1 MDVTDTPDVD
11 KFKKKLIFIRKF
23 IGKVKQP
30 INCFIE
36 THV

>member
-11 KFKKKLIFIRKF
+11 KFKKKLIFIKKF
-23 IGKVKQP
+23 IRKVKRP